1 MCSGTISAKKGIREQ
16 IGNLFTGFFFYLT
29 ISSIDN
35 IVKVEISILDNKSFR
50 EDPERRDDHEDKK
63 TTVSEISI

>member
-1 MCSGTISAKKGIREQ
+1 MS
-16 IGNLFTGFFFYLT
+16 FFFYLT

-35 IVKVEISILDNKSFR
+35 IVKIEISILDNKSFR

-63 TTVSEISI
+63 ATVS